1 MPWHTPKS
9 CLGNKDV
16 WLSRLN
22 LRYSLGFEP
31 GDKLHVRTENG
42 RLVLEK
48 TETIKARLLGRFA
61 DVPPTVSLV
70 DEVIADRRAEARQ
83 E

>member
-1 MPWHTPKS
+1 VTHTGI
-9 CLGNKDV
+9 LFGQRR
-16 WLSRLN
+16 RLVAPAK
-22 LRYSLGFEP
+22 LRHSLGFEP

-70 DEVIADRRAEARQ
+70 DEVIAGRRAEARQ